1 MVPDRVAPAAS
12 NDESYQEPPEL
23 DEYEEDEAEE
33 ANPARL
39 LADSFE
45 APAPGVLPAFGGNK
59 GDSEPRL
66 APENS
71 NAIQIDIPAEE
82 EDLSSPPMTEPEEEG
97 AFPSLPS
104 ELPISEPPQTEDEG
118 AMADADDGPS
128 LLPDLPQAEELI
140 PELPV
145 ATESA
150 RADS

>member
-1 MVPDRVAPAAS
+1 M
-12 NDESYQEPPEL
+12 